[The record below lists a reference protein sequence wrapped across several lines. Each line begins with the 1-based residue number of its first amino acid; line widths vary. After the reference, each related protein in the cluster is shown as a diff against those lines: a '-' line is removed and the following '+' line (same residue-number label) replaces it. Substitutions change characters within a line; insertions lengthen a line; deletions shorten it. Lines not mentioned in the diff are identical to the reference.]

1 LALPT
6 RLGALLEQL
15 VSTRHPIAFL
25 GTRPAD
31 LGAST
36 TGELVPLRSPQHE
49 VGSGLADLRTIL
61 QQTDVSRLGMPAA
74 QFEAMVDGLDADGVT
89 SQALIDAFLH
99 LAGGLQGSLMSH
111 RGILSRRVGLASVPG
126 SR

>member
-1 LALPT
+1 
-6 RLGALLEQL
+6 
-15 VSTRHPIAFL
+15 
-25 GTRPAD
+25 
-31 LGAST
+31 
-36 TGELVPLRSPQHE
+36 
-49 VGSGLADLRTIL
+49 
-61 QQTDVSRLGMPAA
+61 MPAA

-111 RGILSRRVGLASVPG
+111 RGVLSRRVGLASVPV